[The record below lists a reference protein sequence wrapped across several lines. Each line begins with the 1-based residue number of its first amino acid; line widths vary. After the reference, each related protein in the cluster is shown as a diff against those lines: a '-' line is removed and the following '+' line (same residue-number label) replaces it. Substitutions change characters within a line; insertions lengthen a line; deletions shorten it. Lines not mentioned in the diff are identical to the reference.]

1 MLIITGTCFVFKD
14 FPIFAAL
21 RTTPTFQFYLEI
33 DMHPKVKAIETM
45 ATAEAFEQRQ
55 AKAGEGSPII
65 PSFRPGD
72 TVKIAVRVVEG
83 EKERIQNFQ
92 GVVIARRGSG
102 MNETFR
108 VRKISNGV
116 GVERI
121 FPIHSPIIQSMQVV
135 KEGTVR
141 RAKLY
146 YLRGMSEKKIR
157 QKLS

>member
-1 MLIITGTCFVFKD
+1 M
-14 FPIFAAL
+14 
-21 RTTPTFQFYLEI
+21 
-33 DMHPKVKAIETM
+33 
-45 ATAEAFEQRQ
+45 
-55 AKAGEGSPII
+55 

-72 TVKIAVRVVEG
+72 TVKIAVRVIEG

-121 FPIHSPIIQSMQVV
+121 FPVHSPIIQSMTVL
-135 KEGTVR
+135 KSGTVR

>member
-1 MLIITGTCFVFKD
+1 
-14 FPIFAAL
+14 
-21 RTTPTFQFYLEI
+21 
-33 DMHPKVKAIETM
+33 MHPKVKKLET
-45 ATAEAFEQRQ
+45 ASAQAAFEMRK
-55 AKAGEGSPII
+55 AKAGEASPEM

-121 FPIHSPIIQSMQVV
+121 FPVNSPIIQSLQVV
-135 KEGTVR
+135 KQGTVR

>member
-1 MLIITGTCFVFKD
+1 
-14 FPIFAAL
+14 
-21 RTTPTFQFYLEI
+21 
-33 DMHPKVKAIETM
+33 MHPKVKKLENTSA
-45 ATAEAFEQRQ
+45 AAAFEMRK
-55 AKAGEGSPII
+55 AKAGELSPEM
-65 PSFRPGD
+65 PTFRPGD

-92 GVVIARRGSG
+92 GIVIARRGSG

-121 FPIHSPIIQSMQVV
+121 FPVNSPTIQSMQVV
-135 KEGTVR
+135 KEGDVR
-141 RAKLY
+141 RSKLY

-157 QKLS
+157 QKTT

>member
-1 MLIITGTCFVFKD
+1 
-14 FPIFAAL
+14 
-21 RTTPTFQFYLEI
+21 
-33 DMHPKVKAIETM
+33 
-45 ATAEAFEQRQ
+45 
-55 AKAGEGSPII
+55 
-65 PSFRPGD
+65 
-72 TVKIAVRVVEG
+72 VVEG

-92 GVVIARRGSG
+92 GVIIARRGSG

-135 KEGTVR
+135 KSGTVR

-146 YLRGMSEKKIR
+146 YLRGMSDKKIR

>member
-1 MLIITGTCFVFKD
+1 
-14 FPIFAAL
+14 
-21 RTTPTFQFYLEI
+21 
-33 DMHPKVKAIETM
+33 MHPKVKNIETM
-45 ATAEAFEQRQ
+45 ASAEAYELRK
-55 AKAGEGSPII
+55 AKAGDVSIEI

-121 FPIHSPIIQSMQVV
+121 FPLHSPTIQSMQVL
-135 KEGTVR
+135 KEGSVR

>member
-1 MLIITGTCFVFKD
+1 
-14 FPIFAAL
+14 
-21 RTTPTFQFYLEI
+21 
-33 DMHPKVKAIETM
+33 
-45 ATAEAFEQRQ
+45 
-55 AKAGEGSPII
+55 
-65 PSFRPGD
+65 
-72 TVKIAVRVVEG
+72 
-83 EKERIQNFQ
+83 
-92 GVVIARRGSG
+92 